1 MYPKIA
7 VYTKQV
13 MDRLRFLNLKASPT
27 ERSAELLSFIT
38 NPAIVL
44 FVGLIVITK
53 HYSTSIEQFLHWLG
67 WGTLLLVVPSA
78 LYIAYTW
85 KKEHKIDIDVALRR
99 DRIVPMMMTTLGALI
114 GSHLIEDRLNNPNL
128 ILIANILA
136 VMLVV
141 LTIVTL
147 AWKISLHAATM
158 ATGVSMLVIFAGPI
172 YVWLYLLLYPLG
184 WARVTLK
191 QHTTAQVIAGSIVGV
206 VVTFLASSLFHN

>member
-1 MYPKIA
+1 ME
-7 VYTKQV
+7 
-13 MDRLRFLNLKASPT
+13 RLKFLNLKASPT

-44 FVGLIVITK
+44 VVGLTITIK
-53 HYSTSIEQFLHWLG
+53 HYSASPGQFWHWLG
-67 WGTLLLVVPSA
+67 WGSVLLIIPSA
-78 LYIAYTW
+78 VYILYTW
-85 KKEHKIDIDVALRR
+85 KKERKIDIDIALRR
-99 DRIVPMMMTTLGALI
+99 DRIVPMMMITLGALI
-114 GSHLIEDRLNNPNL
+114 GSHLVEDRLNNQNL
-128 ILIANILA
+128 LLTANILA

-158 ATGVSMLVIFAGPI
+158 ATAVSMLIIFAGPV

-191 QHTTAQVIAGSIVGV
+191 QHTTAQVIAGSIVGI
-206 VVTFLASSLFHN
+206 VVTFLASALLHS